1 MRQYCEAVHVV
12 VPLSEESRAASGR
25 EFFSLTGRAIKM
37 VFHKIIPDPK
47 GFRRKEG
54 LNLLF
59 ALSAE
64 ANRIRVKN

>member
-1 MRQYCEAVHVV
+1 MRRCCEPIHVV
-12 VPLSEESRAASGR
+12 VPMSQESRAASGR
-25 EFFSLTGRAIKM
+25 EFFSLTGGAIKIG
-37 VFHKIIPDPK
+37 FHEIIPDPK